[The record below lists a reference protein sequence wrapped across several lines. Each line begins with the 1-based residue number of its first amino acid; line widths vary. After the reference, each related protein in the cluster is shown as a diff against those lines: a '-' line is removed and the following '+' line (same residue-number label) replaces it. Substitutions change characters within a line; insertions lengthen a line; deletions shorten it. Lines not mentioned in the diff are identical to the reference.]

1 MAWILNQMKF
11 IFMVK
16 DMKKIETLT
25 KEQEDYLPLFRKEY
39 LDAAISGKRADR
51 AKLESAISDA
61 YATIGKKSP
70 IVIILQSPLQAMMAI
85 KFMKSFAN
93 KETWGQLGDQL
104 WDQLVDQLMD
114 QLRDQ
119 LMDQLWGQL
128 VDQLGDQLGG
138 QLWGHLVDQLGD
150 QLRGHNIY
158 DGDYLWGSHDLF
170 WVAFYKFGELI
181 GVKYTKE
188 QSAKLD
194 IMKRIGFECEW
205 WWPYEGICFV
215 SERPIETNWDDR
227 GLLHGENKPAVLYQD
242 GYSMFMWH
250 GTRVPEDWIKDK
262 SSLTPKVAITW
273 NNIEQRRAACE
284 ILGWAK
290 ILKELN
296 AKTIQKDED
305 PQIGELLEVDIPDI
319 GREKFLRVLCGTGRE
334 FAMPVPPEMTSA
346 LQANAWTYGLEPSEY
361 NPEIRT

>member
-70 IVIILQSPLQAMMAI
+70 IVIILKSPLQAMMAI

-104 WDQLVDQLMD
+104 WG
-114 QLRDQ
+114 QLR
-119 LMDQLWGQL
+119 GQL
-128 VDQLGDQLGG
+128 GGQLGG
-138 QLWGHLVDQLGD
+138 QLWGQLG
-150 QLRGHNIY
+150 GHDIY